1 MAGQASLILLGVFGM
16 LSILGVPLAVA
27 IVAAALAAVML
38 AVPLDMALFTA
49 AQKMMASLDSFS
61 LLAVPFF
68 ILSGVMMNSG
78 GIAVRLVDFAKLISG
93 RVPGALAQTNIAGN
107 MLFGCISG
115 SAIAASTS
123 IGGVMVPMSR
133 KEGYDNRFAAAIN
146 IVSAPTG
153 MLIPPTTAFIIYSL
167 VSGGT
172 SISALFIGGA
182 VAGLLWGLGLMVVT
196 AIIARKRGYG
206 HTGFPGWAAARRIT
220 WAAAPSLMLIVL
232 VIGGITCGI
241 FTAVEA
247 SGIAVLYTLLLA
259 LVIHRTVRLRDVPR
273 FLIETTQI
281 TGTIMLLLAAS
292 AALSFAMAFTGIPA
306 AISALILGVS
316 DNPLVVM
323 LIINLILLV
332 VGCFMDIGPAIL
344 IFTPIL
350 LPIVQKVGYDPTHF
364 GIILVFNLA
373 IGTITPPVGTGL
385 FVGAAVAQERVERI
399 IPVLGPFYVLLFT
412 LLLLVTYVPAL
423 TMTLPRL
430 FGLL

>member
-1 MAGQASLILLGVFGM
+1 MAGQASLLLLGTFGV
-16 LSILGVPLAVA
+16 LAALGIPLAVS
-27 IVAAALAAVML
+27 IVVAALAAVLMM
-38 AVPLDMALFTA
+38 VPLDMALFTA

-78 GIAVRLVDFAKLISG
+78 GIAIRLVNFAKLISG
-93 RVPGALAQTNIAGN
+93 RIPGALAQTNIAGN

-123 IGGVMVPMSR
+123 IGGVMVPMQE
-133 KEGYDNRFAAAIN
+133 KEGYDKRFAAAIN

-172 SISALFIGGA
+172 SIAALFLGGA
-182 VAGLLWGLGLMVVT
+182 VAGALWGIGLMAVT
-196 AIIARKRGYG
+196 AVMAWRRGYRSSG
-206 HTGFPGWAAARRIT
+206 SVSLGQAGRIT
-220 WAAAPSLMLIVL
+220 LDALPSLFLIVL
-232 VIGGITCGI
+232 VIGGITFGI

-259 LVIHRTVRLRDVPR
+259 LVIHRTVPLRAVPG
-273 FLIETTQI
+273 FLLETAQI

-306 AISALILGVS
+306 AISSLILGLS
-316 DNPLVVM
+316 NNPEVVM
-323 LIINLILLV
+323 LIINAILLV

-350 LPIVQKVGYDPTHF
+350 LPIAQKVGYDPVHF
-364 GIILVFNLA
+364 GIIMVFNLA

-385 FVGAAVAQERVERI
+385 FVGASVAKERVERI
-399 IPVLGPFYVLLFT
+399 IPVLWPFYLLLFA
-412 LLLLVTYVPAL
+412 LLLVVTYWPAL
-423 TMTLPRL
+423 TLSLPRL
-430 FGLL
+430 LNL